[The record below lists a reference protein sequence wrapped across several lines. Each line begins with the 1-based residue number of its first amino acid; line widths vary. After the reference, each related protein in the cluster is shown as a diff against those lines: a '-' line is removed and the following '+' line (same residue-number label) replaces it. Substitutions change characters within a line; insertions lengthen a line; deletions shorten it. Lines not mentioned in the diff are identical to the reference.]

1 MESRL
6 FLTKDSKLRIS
17 GIAVY
22 ALACGLVGACGSTD
36 PADNPLVGI
45 KPIAGASGNPGSPEE
60 QVGFFDIKLVAPVAA
75 TAGTSATPG
84 FTSML
89 GKIYD
94 GPVPESLA
102 WEQSQEAGGCRLLLP
117 HIPFCGAGCGS
128 AVCVADDQCV
138 PNPAT
143 RDAGTVTVRGV
154 RTEAGMTE
162 FSLTPIRN
170 TYVNPAAIKLPYP
183 AFAEGDELELSA
195 AGAAVSPF
203 SIKGTGIAPL
213 ELPDGMSYELVADQ
227 ALALTW
233 TPPGKPNIS
242 RVQVKLDISHH
253 GGTKGKIECD
263 VEDDGSL
270 EIPATMV
277 TELLSLGIAGFP
289 TVALTRSSVGSTT
302 IPEGRVDLEVYSYV
316 ERAIEIEGLVS
327 CTENSQCGA
336 MGTCGDDK
344 RCQ

>member
-1 MESRL
+1 
-6 FLTKDSKLRIS
+6 
-17 GIAVY
+17 VC
-22 ALACGLVGACGSTD
+22 ALACAFGGGCGSD
-36 PADNPLVGI
+36 DDVSDSPPAAITPA
-45 KPIAGASGNPGSPEE
+45 AGASGSPAGPDQ

-75 TAGTSATPG
+75 TQGTSATPG

-102 WEQSQEAGGCRLLLP
+102 WDRSQEAGGCELSLP
-117 HIPFCGAGCGS
+117 RIPFCGAGCGS
-128 AVCVADDQCV
+128 AVCVDDDQCV

-143 RDAGTVTVRGV
+143 RDAGAVTVKGV
-154 RTEAGMTE
+154 RTEGGTSE
-162 FSLTPIRN
+162 FTLTPIRN

-183 AFAEGDELELSA
+183 AFDEGDEIQIRA

-213 ELPDGMSYELVADQ
+213 ELPEGVSYELIENRP
-227 ALALTW
+227 LLLTW

-263 VEDDGSL
+263 TPDDGSL
-270 EIPATMV
+270 EIPAAMV
-277 TELLSLGIAGFP
+277 TELMSLGIAGFP
-289 TVALTRSSVGSTT
+289 SVALTRSSVGSTT
-302 IPEGRVDLEVYSYV
+302 IPEGRVDLQVYSYV

-327 CTENSQCGA
+327 CTEDSQCGA
-336 MGTCGDDK
+336 TGTCGDDK

>member
-1 MESRL
+1 
-6 FLTKDSKLRIS
+6 
-17 GIAVY
+17 VCV
-22 ALACGLVGACGSTD
+22 LACGLAASCASDAPSELPFPGGTTPV
-36 PADNPLVGI
+36 
-45 KPIAGASGNPGSPEE
+45 AGASGSPGSSDQ

-75 TAGTSATPG
+75 TPGTSATPG

-102 WEQSQEAGGCRLLLP
+102 WDESQQADGCTLMLP
-117 HIPFCGAGCGS
+117 RIPFCGAGCGS
-128 AVCVADDQCV
+128 AVCVDDDQCV

-143 RDAGTVTVRGV
+143 RDAGAVTVKGV
-154 RTEAGMTE
+154 RTEAGMSE
-162 FSLTPIRN
+162 FTLTPIRN

-183 AFAEGDELELSA
+183 AFDEGGEIQMSA

-213 ELPDGMSYELVADQ
+213 ELLDGASYPLVANQ
-227 ALALTW
+227 PLALTW
-233 TPPGKPNIS
+233 TPPGTPNIS

-253 GGTKGKIECD
+253 GGTKGKIDCD
-263 VEDDGSL
+263 VDDDGSL
-270 EIPATMV
+270 EIPAPMV
-277 TELLSLGIAGFP
+277 TELLALGVAGFP

-302 IPEGRVDLEVYSYV
+302 IAEGRIDLEVYSYV

-327 CTENSQCGA
+327 CTEDSQCGA
-336 MGTCGDDK
+336 AGTCGDDK
-344 RCQ
+344 RCK

>member
-1 MESRL
+1 
-6 FLTKDSKLRIS
+6 
-17 GIAVY
+17 
-22 ALACGLVGACGSTD
+22 
-36 PADNPLVGI
+36 
-45 KPIAGASGNPGSPEE
+45 
-60 QVGFFDIKLVAPVAA
+60 
-75 TAGTSATPG
+75 
-84 FTSML
+84 ML

-102 WEQSQEAGGCRLLLP
+102 WDLSQAAGGCELLLP
-117 HIPFCGAGCGS
+117 RIPFCGTGCGS
-128 AVCVADDQCV
+128 AVCVDDDQCV

-143 RDAGTVTVRGV
+143 RDAGAVTVKGV

-162 FSLTPIRN
+162 FMLTPIRN

-183 AFAEGDELELSA
+183 AFDEGGEIQLRA

-213 ELPDGMSYELVADQ
+213 ELPDGASYELVADRP
-227 ALALTW
+227 LALTW
-233 TPPGKPNIS
+233 TPPGQPNIS

-270 EIPATMV
+270 EIPAAMV

-289 TVALTRSSVGSTT
+289 TVALTRNSVGSTT
-302 IPEGRVDLEVYSYV
+302 VSEGRIDLEVYSYV

-336 MGTCGDDK
+336 LGTCGDDK

>member
-1 MESRL
+1 
-6 FLTKDSKLRIS
+6 LRIS
-17 GIAVY
+17 GIAIY
-22 ALACGLVGACGSTD
+22 ALACGLAGACGTES
-36 PADNPLVGI
+36 PLDGPPVPT
-45 KPIAGASGNPGSPEE
+45 PIAGASGSPDQ

-75 TAGTSATPG
+75 TASTSATPG

-102 WEQSQEAGGCRLLLP
+102 WELSQAADGCQLLLP
-117 HIPFCGAGCGS
+117 RIPFCGAGCGS
-128 AVCVADDQCV
+128 AVCVDDDECV

-143 RDAGTVTVRGV
+143 RDAGAVTVKGV

-162 FSLTPIRN
+162 FTLTPIRN

-183 AFAEGDELELSA
+183 AFDEGDEIQMRA
-195 AGAAVSPF
+195 AGAAVSQF
-203 SIKGTGIAPL
+203 SITGTGIAPL
-213 ELPDGMSYELVADQ
+213 ELPQAASYELAPNQ
-227 ALALTW
+227 PLLLTW
-233 TPPGKPNIS
+233 APPGKPGIS

-263 VEDDGSL
+263 VDDDGSL
-270 EIPATMV
+270 EISAAMV

-327 CTENSQCGA
+327 CTEDSQCGS
-336 MGTCGDDK
+336 MRTCGDDK

>member
-1 MESRL
+1 
-6 FLTKDSKLRIS
+6 
-17 GIAVY
+17 
-22 ALACGLVGACGSTD
+22 LVGDA
-36 PADNPLVGI
+36 
-45 KPIAGASGNPGSPEE
+45 GSPDE

-75 TAGTSATPG
+75 TASTSATPG
-84 FTSML
+84 FTSIL

-102 WEQSQEAGGCRLLLP
+102 WKLSQTADDCQLLLP
-117 HIPFCGAGCGS
+117 RIPFCGAGCGS
-128 AVCVADDQCV
+128 AVCVDDDKCV

-143 RDAGTVTVRGV
+143 RDAGAVTLKGV
-154 RTEAGMTE
+154 RTEAGTNE
-162 FSLTPIRN
+162 FTLTPIRN
-170 TYVNPAAIKLPYP
+170 TYINPATIKLPYP
-183 AFAEGDELELSA
+183 AFDEGDEIEMSA
-195 AGAAVSPF
+195 AGAAVSRF

-213 ELPDGMSYELVADQ
+213 ELPEEASYELAPDQ
-227 ALALTW
+227 PLMLTW

-263 VEDDGSL
+263 VDDDGSL
-270 EIPATMV
+270 EIPAAMV

-289 TVALTRSSVGSTT
+289 TVALTRSSVASTT
-302 IPEGRVDLEVYSYV
+302 IAEGRVDLEVYSYV

-327 CTENSQCGA
+327 CTEHRQCGS

>member
-1 MESRL
+1 
-6 FLTKDSKLRIS
+6 LRIS
-17 GIAVY
+17 GIAAC
-22 ALACGLVGACGSTD
+22 ALACGLAGACGSDGSPVVT
-36 PADNPLVGI
+36 PGI
-45 KPIAGASGNPGSPEE
+45 TPIAGAPGSPASPDA

-75 TAGTSATPG
+75 TPGTSATPG

-102 WEQSQEAGGCRLLLP
+102 WDLSQTAGGCELLLP
-117 HIPFCGAGCGS
+117 RIPFCSAGCGS
-128 AVCVADDQCV
+128 AVCVDDDQCV

-143 RDAGTVTVRGV
+143 RDAGTVTVKGV

-162 FSLTPIRN
+162 FTLTPIRN

-183 AFAEGDELELSA
+183 AFAEGDAIEMSA
-195 AGAAVSPF
+195 AGAAVGPF
-203 SIKGTGIAPL
+203 SIMGTGIAPL
-213 ELPDGMSYELVADQ
+213 ELPAGASYELIENQ
-227 ALALTW
+227 PLLLTW
-233 TPPGKPNIS
+233 TLPGKPNIS

-263 VEDDGSL
+263 VDDDGSL
-270 EIPATMV
+270 EIPAAMV
-277 TELLSLGIAGFP
+277 TELLSRGIAGFP

-302 IPEGRVDLEVYSYV
+302 IAEGRVDLEVYSYV

-327 CTENSQCGA
+327 CTEDSQCA
-336 MGTCGDDK
+336 SMGTCGDDK